1 MAQRF
6 CISLLSCFLIA
17 SGPDGDKSV
26 SISFTSVGK
35 ALASRSHSHTVH
47 PHPHS
52 VAAGVGAGVSGIYD
66 NSSKQ
71 AERQGNSV
79 TIPLSTSNSI
89 NLGGSNTNLMADAN
103 PSTRMNDHM
112 TLDDVSDNETGTA
125 HEEGNAVGVGAGANV
140 RTNSTLATGIVIYFS
155 ECLPPLMGRC
165 NHSSFLFSPPPSFC
179 SRQRGC
185 TVLRRLLMCPSVPLL
200 LLLWLRGPSSR
211 PKPK

>member
-1 MAQRF
+1 M
-6 CISLLSCFLIA
+6 
-17 SGPDGDKSV
+17 

-47 PHPHS
+47 PHPHPHG

-125 HEEGNAVGVGAGANV
+125 HEEGNTAGGVGANV
-140 RTNSTLATGIVIYFS
+140 RTNSTLATGIVICFS
-155 ECLPPLMGRC
+155 ECFSPLMGRC
-165 NHSSFLFSPPPSFC
+165 NHSSFLFPPPPSFC
-179 SRQRGC
+179 SRQR
-185 TVLRRLLMCPSVPLL
+185 
-200 LLLWLRGPSSR
+200 
-211 PKPK
+211 